1 MVGSAIIMFA
11 IILIV
16 LQFTGLLSLESFT
29 LIVTII
35 GIVLPIYIFIY
46 MITNKKTMKLNVSVF
61 IVIFLY
67 L

>member
-46 MITNKKTMKLNVSVF
+46 MITNKNK
-61 IVIFLY
+61 
-67 L
+67 